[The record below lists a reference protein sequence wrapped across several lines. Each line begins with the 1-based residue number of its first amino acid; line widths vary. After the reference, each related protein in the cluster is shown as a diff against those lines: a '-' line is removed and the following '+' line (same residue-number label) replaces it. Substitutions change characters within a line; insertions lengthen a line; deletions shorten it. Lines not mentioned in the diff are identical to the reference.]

1 MKASPGGP
9 SVATCG
15 PVITED
21 PGAVRPLKL
30 RIFDFIRAS
39 GPVSRARVARVLNIS
54 PGTVSTVTGELIDSG
69 LLQEVTDPRK
79 PPVTPRGRPPVSLA
93 VRPDAFVVVGIKL
106 SSRDRTGIL
115 VDFAG
120 NRLASVQV
128 DVAPVLLTAAAQI
141 EAIGAM
147 VAELL
152 REAGRSHADLGG
164 VGLGVPGFVQNATGY
179 VHWSPV
185 FAERGFELSRLA
197 TARLGVPVAVD
208 NDANLV
214 ALAELWFGLG
224 RDKPDFAV
232 VTVEQGVG
240 FGVVLNHDIFRGAN
254 GYGVEL
260 GHTKVQVD
268 GALCRC
274 GQHGCLEAYLA
285 DYAIARDAAV
295 ALKLSEAQI
304 PPIPEL
310 IDMLRAA
317 ADAGDE
323 TAASVYRRARRYL
336 AAGLSTVVNLFN
348 PTLLILSGGRMRYD
362 WLNADDL
369 LKEMREFTIDAGEDL
384 PPLKIHEWGDL
395 LWAHGAAALA
405 LSNVTETQLGL
416 SREAVA

>member
-1 MKASPGGP
+1 MEVNIGGP

-21 PGAVRPLKL
+21 PAAVRPLKL

-39 GPVSRARVARVLNIS
+39 GPVPRARVARVLNIS
-54 PGTVSTVTGELIDSG
+54 PGTVSTLTGELIETG

-120 NRLASVQV
+120 NRLASVQD

-141 EAIGAM
+141 DAIGAM
-147 VAELL
+147 VTELL
-152 REAGRSHADLGG
+152 RKAGRSHSDLGG
-164 VGLGVPGFVQNATGY
+164 VGLGVPGFVHNATGH

-197 TARLGVPVAVD
+197 AARLGVPVAVD

-232 VTVEQGVG
+232 VTIEQGVG
-240 FGVVLNHDIFRGAN
+240 FGVVLNHNIFRGAN

-295 ALKLSEAQI
+295 ALKLPEAQI
-304 PPIPEL
+304 PPILEL

-369 LKEMREFTIDAGEDL
+369 LNEMREFTIDAGEAL
-384 PPLKIHEWGDL
+384 PPLEIHEWGDL
-395 LWAHGAAALA
+395 MWAHGAAALA